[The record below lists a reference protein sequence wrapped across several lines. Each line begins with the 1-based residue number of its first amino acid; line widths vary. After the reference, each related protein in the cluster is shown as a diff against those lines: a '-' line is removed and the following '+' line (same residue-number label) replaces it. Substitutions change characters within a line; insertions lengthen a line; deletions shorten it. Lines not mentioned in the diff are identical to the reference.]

1 MPDCETCNG
10 CSQCGGCSGCGGGL
24 LLTESEIKLLRL
36 FGQIPFLPVARTAGD
51 DGPVFLEWGA
61 PDYYKT
67 VILSLERKGL
77 IDIDYHAPLRGFPYE
92 GYENYPLKGS
102 MGLTLRGQ
110 EVLDTL
116 DLQGYSEE

>member
-1 MPDCETCNG
+1 MTNCENCN
-10 CSQCGGCSGCGGGL
+10 GCSGCGGGL
-24 LLTESEIKLLRL
+24 LLTESEIKLLCL
-36 FGQIPFLPVARTAGD
+36 FGQIPFQPVARTAGD
-51 DGPVFLEWGA
+51 DGPVFLELGA

-77 IDIDYHAPLRGFPYE
+77 IDIDYHMPLRGFAYE
-92 GYENYPLKGS
+92 GYENFPLKGS
-102 MGLTLRGQ
+102 MALTLRGQ